1 MERFERNSRLEAKSR
16 ALQYGLF
23 TTAYAGGM
31 LVGPLWAG
39 LVETSAGWTTMCWS
53 LGLLS
58 AVSAVPAGLITG
70 GLLWKRGQNGQSG
83 DIEDLGRAATNDPAG
98 IQENEKPVNSPGS

>member
-1 MERFERNSRLEAKSR
+1 
-16 ALQYGLF
+16 
-23 TTAYAGGM
+23 M

-70 GLLWKRGQNGQSG
+70 GLLWKRGRNNAQSG
-83 DIEDLGRAATNDPAG
+83 DAEALPDTATSHRADDIP
-98 IQENEKPVNSPGS
+98 EKEKPVVSPAL

>member
-1 MERFERNSRLEAKSR
+1 
-16 ALQYGLF
+16 
-23 TTAYAGGM
+23 M

-58 AVSAVPAGLITG
+58 AVSAIPAGLLTG
-70 GLLWKRGQNGQSG
+70 GLLWKRGQNGQSR
-83 DIEDLGRAATNDPAG
+83 DIEDLGGAATSSQANV
-98 IQENEKPVNSPGS
+98 QEKEKPTTAPGS

>member
-1 MERFERNSRLEAKSR
+1 MVVT
-16 ALQYGLF
+16 QYALF

-58 AVSAVPAGLITG
+58 AVSAIPAGLLTG
-70 GLLWKRGQNGQSG
+70 GLLWKRGPNAQSR
-83 DIEDLGRAATNDPAG
+83 DVEDLRDHTATSNHQADLR
-98 IQENEKPVNSPGS
+98 EKEKPVVDSGS